1 MNRTVRIG
9 ACQATEVTASPA
21 AALACMLRFAKQ
33 AEARRVDLL
42 LFPEC
47 YLSGYILQKE
57 YMEKYAFDFAS
68 EPFAAILRQLGRV
81 KPVLVFGTAE
91 KRDGKY
97 YNSAVVVRRGEVEGV
112 YRKTHLLDP
121 NEGFFTPGNAYPV
134 FAVKG
139 LKYGVNICYDAQFPE
154 AAGAVARQGARLLL
168 LPAQNMLRREKAE
181 QWKHK
186 HGEIGAQRVRETGLW
201 LVRADVTGVR
211 PAGRYGPEC
220 IAYGPTQAV
229 NPQAKT
235 VAQAP
240 LMTSG
245 IITVDIPV
253 GNI

>member
-9 ACQATEVTASPA
+9 ACQAPEVTASPA

-121 NEGFFTPGNAYPV
+121 NEGFFTPGNA
-134 FAVKG
+134 
-139 LKYGVNICYDAQFPE
+139 
-154 AAGAVARQGARLLL
+154 
-168 LPAQNMLRREKAE
+168 
-181 QWKHK
+181 
-186 HGEIGAQRVRETGLW
+186 
-201 LVRADVTGVR
+201 
-211 PAGRYGPEC
+211 
-220 IAYGPTQAV
+220 
-229 NPQAKT
+229 
-235 VAQAP
+235 
-240 LMTSG
+240 
-245 IITVDIPV
+245 
-253 GNI
+253 